1 VGRRCEIKNVGIA
14 NVQVQ
19 NFVALPLDIVGQAN
33 HVTNCVTE
41 IVESLGG
48 GDFAGL
54 SCWHTKIVTAEIA
67 NRAGQNPTLLI
78 RQNSE
83 SGLFFSVM
91 GWAIAIICMIAAP
104 LLLVWGWVKFFKMQ
118 ERSHWRSIA
127 SAIALASPILSAVV
141 WTALALAARA
151 YPLSDRA
158 TGYWFVKVGIWIAIG
173 GMVVGLAGR
182 PRLIPFIIPACVGTV
197 LFWFL
202 STIP

>member
-1 VGRRCEIKNVGIA
+1 
-14 NVQVQ
+14 
-19 NFVALPLDIVGQAN
+19 
-33 HVTNCVTE
+33 
-41 IVESLGG
+41 
-48 GDFAGL
+48 
-54 SCWHTKIVTAEIA
+54 
-67 NRAGQNPTLLI
+67 
-78 RQNSE
+78 
-83 SGLFFSVM
+83 M